1 MVSGGFLNRWLFV
14 DLTDGKIVEEEIE
27 EPLLR
32 SFLGGYGL
40 GAKIL
45 YDRMKPNVDP
55 LGPENMLGFLTGP
68 LTGTPAII
76 GSRFMVVGKSPLTGG
91 WGDSNCGGNFGPH
104 MKFAGVD
111 GVFFKGVSDE
121 PVYLLIRDG
130 KAEIRSAAHLWGK
143 NCLET
148 ETMLKNEVGK
158 GTEVA
163 CIGLAG
169 EKQSLISGIMT
180 DFGRAAGRSGLGAV
194 MGSKRLKAVVVQGQ
208 ADVPMKDAELA
219 AGLRKE
225 YLKQGDPGL
234 VDFFRAMG
242 TPGVTEPNLQ
252 SGDLATKNWADTL
265 RAGYD
270 VAAVNADAVIAR
282 QERKYGCWRCPLSC
296 GGHMKLSSKQT
307 VSISHKP
314 EYETIGAFG
323 AMCLNDD
330 LDSIILAND
339 LCNDYGLDTIST
351 GSTIAFAMECYE
363 KGLLTKEDTGGI
375 ELTWGNGEAVS
386 AMTELIGKREGIGD
400 VLADGVKLAAE
411 RIGKGA
417 EQYAVHVGGQEP
429 GMHNPRVYPGLAFVY
444 QVDATPGRHCPGAEH
459 QPIKGYPLEEADRWD
474 FSSRAM
480 AENRK
485 RLYCMQIATASLGL
499 CLFGVMTYGVDLVPP
514 FLKATT
520 GWDVDLDEVL
530 TAGERIANIR
540 LLFTLREGF
549 NPLAWAV
556 PGRLI
561 GRPPTEDGVLAGVV
575 VDIEKVE
582 AAWLERMG
590 WDPVTCRPSAQKL
603 AELGLAD

>member
-1 MVSGGFLNRWLFV
+1 MVSGGFFNRWLSV
-14 DLTDGKIVEEEIE
+14 DLTDGKITEEKIDEDV
-27 EPLLR
+27 LR
-32 SFLGGYGL
+32 SYLGGYGL

-45 YDRMKPNVDP
+45 YDRMKPNTDA
-55 LGPENMLGFLTGP
+55 LGPDNILGFLTGP

-91 WGDSNCGGNFGPH
+91 WGDSNCGGNFGPY

-111 GVFFKGVSDE
+111 GVFFTGISDE

-130 KAEIRSAAHLWGK
+130 KAEIKSAAHLWGK

-148 ETMLKNEVGK
+148 ETILKDEVGK

-163 CIGLAG
+163 CIGIAG

-194 MGSKRLKAVVVQGQ
+194 MGSKKLKAVVVQGQ
-208 ADVPMKDAELA
+208 VEVPMKDPERAAE
-219 AGLRKE
+219 LRKE

-234 VDFFRAMG
+234 VGFFRDLG

-252 SGDLATKNWADTL
+252 SGDLVTRNWAETL

-282 QERKYGCWRCPLSC
+282 QERKYGCWRCPLGC

-323 AMCLNDD
+323 PLCLNDD

-351 GSTIAFAMECYE
+351 GSTVAFAMECYE
-363 KGLLTKEDTGGI
+363 KGLISKQDTGGI
-375 ELTWGNGEAVS
+375 ELTWGNGDAVS
-386 AMTELIGKREGIGD
+386 AITELMGKREGIGD
-400 VLADGVKLAAE
+400 VLADGVRLAAE

-417 EQYAVHVGGQEP
+417 EQYAVHVAGQEP
-429 GMHNPRVYPGLAFVY
+429 GMHNPRVYPGLAWVY
-444 QVDATPGRHCPGAEH
+444 QVDPTPGRHCPGAEH
-459 QPIKGYPLEEADRWD
+459 QPIKGYPLEEAERWD
-474 FSSRAM
+474 FTSRAM

-514 FLKATT
+514 FLEATA

-530 TAGERIANIR
+530 KAGERIANIR
-540 LLFTLREGF
+540 LLFNLREGL
-549 NPLAWAV
+549 NPLDRSV

-561 GRPPTEDGVLAGVV
+561 GRPPTEEGVLAGVV
-575 VDIEKVE
+575 VDIEKVNE
-582 AAWLERMG
+582 AWLERMG
-590 WDPVTCRPSAQKL
+590 WDPVTCWPSAAKL